1 MNKKLSFEFRYFII
15 VMAIVVAF
23 LWSIRDGIRTTNKQL
38 KHIVQMEQ
46 QQATTH
52 KETTIQT
59 TTPELIIEENTL
71 GGSNAK

>member
-1 MNKKLSFEFRYFII
+1 MNKKLSFDFRYFII
-15 VMAIVVAF
+15 VMAIVLGF

-46 QQATTH
+46 QQTTTH

-71 GGSNAK
+71 GR